1 MKISQL
7 ASSLGFRA
15 VQDEYDDR
23 DLTCGYTSDLLS
35 DVMANARE
43 DCVLV
48 TIQAHK
54 NAVAVAT
61 MAGIAAI
68 LICNNR
74 PIPDDML
81 NAARSERIAVFVT
94 EKSQFIAGGEIY
106 QALSRD

>member
-1 MKISQL
+1 MKISRL
-7 ASSLGFRA
+7 ATSLVFRA
-15 VQDEYDDR
+15 VQDAFDDR

-35 DVMANARE
+35 DVMANASE

-81 NAARSERIAVFVT
+81 EAARPERIAVFVT